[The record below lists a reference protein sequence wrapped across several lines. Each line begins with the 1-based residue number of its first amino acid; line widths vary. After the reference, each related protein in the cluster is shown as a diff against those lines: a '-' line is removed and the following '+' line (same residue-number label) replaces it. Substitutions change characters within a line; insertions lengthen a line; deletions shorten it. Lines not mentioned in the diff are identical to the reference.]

1 MEGSASIPRVG
12 PHRSSAPI
20 QASYVRALRSGSLA
34 AMITLANARVV
45 TVRRVLDPGWLTVD
59 GARIAGV
66 GAGDPPRVDGDLH
79 DLDGQYLLPGFID
92 LHMHG
97 GGGAQITT
105 DDAAEIMTAVGF
117 HQRHGTTRTLASLV
131 TDQLDR
137 MAASVRTIAEII
149 RGSRDGSIVGVHLE
163 GPFLNPTKRGSHHR
177 EHLLAPD
184 LPALRHLLR
193 AGAGTVRVVTL
204 APELPGGMDLVRELV
219 ASGVIAAVGHTEAT
233 FDQARDAFAAGAR
246 LATHLFNAMR
256 HFHHRDPG
264 PAGAALADDT
274 VTCELIND
282 GFHLH
287 DETVRIAVAAAG
299 PERIAFVTDATPA
312 AGMTNGRFHLGPVPI
327 LARDGKV
334 TLADGTIAG
343 STLTMDAAVRHAVRC
358 VGLPIHRAA
367 IAAATTPAAVLGIAD
382 RTGSLHPGKDA
393 DLVVLT
399 RQLRVHTVMTRG
411 GVTHGTLP

>member
-1 MEGSASIPRVG
+1 VIV
-12 PHRSSAPI
+12 
-20 QASYVRALRSGSLA
+20 
-34 AMITLANARVV
+34 LANARVV
-45 TVRRVLDPGWLTVD
+45 TVRRVLDPGWLIVD
-59 GARIAGV
+59 GTQIAGV
-66 GAGDPPRVDGDLH
+66 GAGDPPKVDGDLH
-79 DLDGQYLLPGFID
+79 DLDRQYLLPGFID

-105 DDAAEIMTAVGF
+105 DDPDEIMTAVAF

-137 MAASVRTIAEII
+137 MAASVRTIADIVHGTP
-149 RGSRDGSIVGVHLE
+149 GSSIAGVHLE
-163 GPFLNPTKRGSHHR
+163 GPFLNPTKRGSHHS
-177 EHLLAPD
+177 EYLLAPD
-184 LPALRHLLR
+184 VSALRHLLDS
-193 AGAGTVRVVTL
+193 GAGTVRVVTL

-219 ASGVIAAVGHTEAT
+219 ESGVIAAVGHTEAT
-233 FDQARDAFAAGAR
+233 FDQAREAFAVGAR

-256 HFHHRDPG
+256 QFHHRDPG

-282 GFHLH
+282 GFHVH
-287 DETVRIAVAAAG
+287 DEAVRIATAAAG
-299 PERIAFVTDATPA
+299 PERIAFITDATPA
-312 AGMTNGRFHLGPVPI
+312 AGMTNGQFHLGPVPI

-334 TLADGTIAG
+334 TLADGALAG

-358 VGLPIHRAA
+358 VGMPINHAA
-367 IAAATTPAAVLGIAD
+367 IAAATTPAAVLGIAN

-399 RQLRVHTVMTRG
+399 SQLRIQAVIVRG
-411 GVTHGTLP
+411 SVTHGTLP